1 MLRAIGKTT
10 ISLLAFPGE
19 IALIIFR
26 SFFELRGFFR
36 ESFRPT
42 FRILLKQILFTG
54 IYAWTVIIVLFFLIG
69 TLVIT
74 QIIEFT
80 GTAGA
85 LLIGKILVWVVIR
98 DVCPLLTAMIV
109 VARIGPAISTELAS
123 MKINK
128 ELWALEAMGISRN
141 RYIIMP
147 RVMGM
152 AISVAMLAIY
162 AEIAAVNGGF
172 LVGAL
177 VLKIPLAEF
186 RQALIPLSLMR
197 EILFSI
203 IKSFVFGLVI
213 AAVCCRQGL
222 SVEGDHTQIP
232 IAATKGVMRSL
243 LMVFLIDAIVQLVS
257 IR

>member
-1 MLRAIGKTT
+1 MLSAIGKNT
-10 ISLLAFPGE
+10 ILLLAFPGE
-19 IALIIFR
+19 ISLIIFR
-26 SFFELRGFFR
+26 SFLELRGFFQ

-42 FRILLKQILFTG
+42 FRVLLKQILFSG
-54 IYAWTVIIVLFFLIG
+54 IHAWTVIIVLFFLIG

-80 GTAGA
+80 GTEGA
-85 LLIGKILVWVVIR
+85 LIIGKILVWVVIR
-98 DVCPLLTAMIV
+98 EVGPLLTAMIV
-109 VARIGPAISTELAS
+109 VARSGAAISTELAS

-128 ELWALEAMGISRN
+128 ELWALEAMGISAN

-152 AISVAMLAIY
+152 AISVAMLALY

-172 LVGAL
+172 LIGAV
-177 VLKIPLAEF
+177 VLKIPISEF
-186 RQALIPLSLMR
+186 RQALIPLALMR
-197 EILFSI
+197 QILFSI

-213 AAVCCRQGL
+213 GAVCCRQGL
-222 SVEGDHTQIP
+222 SVEGDHTQVP
-232 IAATKGVMRSL
+232 VAATKGVMRSL
-243 LMVFLIDAIVQLVS
+243 LMVFLIDAVVQLVS